1 MITPPVAEKVREASL
16 GRRKDGPNLKAMPE
30 RETSAPSLSDIACYR
45 YLDAG
50 TTAWRIRSLG
60 RVAKTVRLLWNR
72 RRFQLGEL
80 SNSPAVLPKLPATR

>member
-50 TTAWRIRSLG
+50 TTAWRIRSL
-60 RVAKTVRLLWNR
+60 A
-72 RRFQLGEL
+72 L
-80 SNSPAVLPKLPATR
+80 SLKQYVSFGIDGDSSWGS